1 MLLDV
6 MIISRSVRIGRLH
19 DENVQLLIELNHRD
33 LTTAHGPAY
42 ELHRR
47 LDNCKKKLLL
57 RDDSISRKEYEL
69 EHLRVLKAL
78 NAEYTTRLNL
88 GWHGAMSAVQTARS
102 AVELAYTQSR
112 IELILKH
119 LLCSKLQ
126 MHDHLDRGESVAL
139 RDLAW
144 EVQDY
149 CNGRSTVNGNSPT
162 EVDFHRYHY
171 LSRDPVIKPLL

>member
-6 MIISRSVRIGRLH
+6 MIISRSVRIGRLY
-19 DENVQLLIELNHRD
+19 ERNAQLLMSLNHRG

-47 LDNCKKKLLL
+47 LDDCEKILP
-57 RDDSISRKEYEL
+57 RDDNASRREQEL
-69 EHLRVLKAL
+69 ECLQVLKAL
-78 NAEYTTRLNL
+78 NTEYTTRLNL
-88 GWHGAMSAVQTARS
+88 GWQDAMSSVQTARS
-102 AVELAYTQSR
+102 AVELAHTQSR

-119 LLCSKLQ
+119 LLCSRLQ

-162 EVDFHRYHY
+162 GVDFHRYHY